1 MRVYMESQQWYDVQP
16 KMHGVYGWMAVALAV
31 TSTIAYLVS
40 QSPTIITAIYTNSW
54 LLFGLIIGQ
63 LALVLALTLMV
74 YRLSP
79 AAALAGLM
87 LYAALNGFIL
97 SSIFIVYNFASIVGA
112 FITTTC
118 MFAAMALYGY
128 FTDTDLSRMG
138 NLLLMALL
146 GVIIAMFVNMFLKS
160 SRLDFFVSCAAVVI
174 FTLLIAYDTQRIKA
188 LLAQV
193 PESLRIQVSV
203 VGALIL
209 YLDFVNLLLNLLR
222 LMGARRQD

>member
-1 MRVYMESQQWYDVQP
+1 MRVYMESQQWHDVQP